1 MGESKFSVELDML
14 GQQPMLNTYTPL
26 CFFYKTPK
34 PEAED
39 LKNILRKGL
48 HKLTDAF
55 PWIAG
60 QVVED
65 FPGSGFTKIVPRS
78 SHTTPEL
85 VEENRRNMLPPFKEL
100 LEKNFPFGLIDEK
113 LLCARESAF
122 GQHQAAPT
130 DLPVLVVQ
138 LNHIEGG
145 VILGF
150 VTHHTTCD
158 ITGMGSILSLFNK
171 ACHNEPFTES
181 DLRIGNRH
189 LDTPIQ
195 LLEEDIKVKENPRLE
210 MQIKPQ
216 ITPQLNENHVAPA
229 HIPPPT
235 PCRWEYFS
243 FSPESLK
250 ELKAKATNDIP
261 EGGAAFVST
270 DDALS
275 ALIWQCITRARG
287 QHKDT
292 EAEGSICARAIDVRP
307 FLGLPLNYP
316 GMAQNE
322 TYTRASPREL
332 KNSSLGALASRL
344 RQDLIAEDLKKDT
357 QALITLMTHDSDKS
371 KYFFACG
378 VNWSRDTM
386 ISSWSKVDGY
396 NMDFGLGV
404 KPTCVRRPRFDPV
417 PGLIFMMPKRG
428 DGEISVA
435 ACLKGEEMDNL
446 KKDDDWTRY
455 AEPVET

>member
-1 MGESKFSVELDML
+1 MGESTFSVELDML
-14 GQQPMLNTYTPL
+14 GRQPMLNMYTPL
-26 CFFYKTPK
+26 CFFYETPN

-39 LKNILRKGL
+39 LEDTLRKGL

-65 FPGSGFTKIVPRS
+65 VPGSGFTKIVPRS

-85 VEENRRNMLPPFKEL
+85 VEGNRRDRMTPFKKL
-100 LEKNFPFGLIDEK
+100 VEKNFPFELIDEK
-113 LLCARESAF
+113 LLCARESHIEK
-122 GQHQAAPT
+122 QEAAST
-130 DLPVLVVQ
+130 DFPVLVVQ

-150 VTHHTTCD
+150 ETHHTTCD

-189 LDTPIQ
+189 LDPPIK
-195 LLEEDIKVKENPRLE
+195 LLEEDIKVKGNPRLE
-210 MQIKPQ
+210 MQV
-216 ITPQLNENHVAPA
+216 TPEWDENHVAPA
-229 HIPPPT
+229 HLPPAT
-235 PCRWEYFS
+235 GCRWEYFS

-250 ELKAKATNDIP
+250 ELKAKATKDIP
-261 EGGAAFVST
+261 ESGPAFVST
-270 DDALS
+270 DDALT
-275 ALIWQCITRARG
+275 ALIWQCTTRARG
-287 QHKDT
+287 QHKET

-316 GMAQNE
+316 GMMQNE
-322 TYTRASPREL
+322 TYTKASPREL
-332 KNSSLGALASRL
+332 KNSSLGALASKL

-357 QALITLMTHDSDKS
+357 QALITLMTHDSDKG
-371 KYFFACG
+371 KYSLACG
-378 VNWSRDTM
+378 VDWTRDTM

-404 KPTCVRRPRFDPV
+404 KPTCVKRPRFNPV
-417 PGLIFMMPKRG
+417 PGLVFMMPKRG

-435 ACLKGEEMDNL
+435 ACLHGGEMDNL

>member
-1 MGESKFSVELDML
+1 MGESMLSVELDML
-14 GQQPMLNTYTPL
+14 GKQPLLNMYTPL
-26 CFFYKTPK
+26 CFFYETP
-34 PEAED
+34 EQEVED
-39 LKNILRKGL
+39 LENILRKGL

-65 FPGSGFTKIVPRS
+65 GPGSGFTKIVPRS

-85 VEENRRNMLPPFKEL
+85 VEEHRGDRMPPFKKL
-100 LEKNFPFGLIDEK
+100 VEKSFPFELIDEK
-113 LLCARESAF
+113 LLCARESHI
-122 GQHQAAPT
+122 GQQEAAST
-130 DLPVLVVQ
+130 DFPVLVVQ
-138 LNHIEGG
+138 LNHLEGG

-158 ITGMGSILSLFNK
+158 ITGMGSILSLLNK
-171 ACHNEPFTES
+171 ACRNEPFTES

-189 LDTPIQ
+189 LDPPIQ
-195 LLEEDIKVKENPRLE
+195 LLEEDIKVKGNPRLE
-210 MQIKPQ
+210 MQV
-216 ITPQLNENHVAPA
+216 TPESDENHVAPA
-229 HIPPPT
+229 HLPPPT
-235 PCRWEYFS
+235 GCRWEYFS

-250 ELKAKATNDIP
+250 QLKAKATKDIP
-261 EGGAAFVST
+261 EGGPAFVST
-270 DDALS
+270 DDALT
-275 ALIWQCITRARG
+275 ALIWQCVTRARG

-316 GMAQNE
+316 GMMQNE
-322 TYTRASPREL
+322 TYTKASPREL
-332 KNSSLGALASRL
+332 KNFSLGALASKL

-357 QALITLMTHDSDKS
+357 QALITLMTHDSDKG
-371 KYFFACG
+371 KYSLACG
-378 VNWSRDTM
+378 VDWTRDTM
-386 ISSWSKVDGY
+386 ISSWSKVNGY

-404 KPTCVRRPRFDPV
+404 KPTCVKRPRFNPV
-417 PGLIFMMPKRG
+417 PGLVFMMPKRG

-435 ACLKGEEMDNL
+435 TCLHGGEMDNL
-446 KKDDDWTRY
+446 KKDEDWTTY